1 MATKTDEIFIEAGKM
16 WDLKRLYTDLAKIK
30 GEGLSPVERLYLRGL
45 LCGHSPADMADK
57 LHKSLNGIEANLC
70 KTVYHYTKELL
81 QKKAVDNWRN
91 ISEWLEQSGYRI
103 TITAISEQVEGV
115 TLPVEN
121 LETLVKIVHQYNHST
136 FQNSPTFQIHF
147 HSIATMSTETLKQ
160 MIAEAE
166 AKEK

>member
-1 MATKTDEIFIEAGKM
+1 MT
-16 WDLKRLYTDLAKIK
+16 
-30 GEGLSPVERLYLRGL
+30 
-45 LCGHSPADMADK
+45 DK

-91 ISEWLEQSGYRI
+91 ISEWLEQSGYKI

-121 LETLVKIVHQYNHST
+121 LETLVKIVHQYNYNPT
-136 FQNSPTFQIHF
+136 FQNSPTVQIHF
-147 HSIATMSTETLKQ
+147 HSVVTVSTEMLKQ